1 MVLSEDNHKRAIILT
16 VPEHKFHKK
25 AARLGG
31 FFVMSCGLIGQ
42 DEQIMRCKMHRHFVA
57 ALWRWLCGI
66 IERVE

>member
-1 MVLSEDNHKRAIILT
+1 MALSEDNHKRAIILT
-16 VPEHKFHKK
+16 ALEHKFHKK
-25 AARLGG
+25 SRPFGRL
-31 FFVMSCGLIGQ
+31 FVMSCSLIGQ